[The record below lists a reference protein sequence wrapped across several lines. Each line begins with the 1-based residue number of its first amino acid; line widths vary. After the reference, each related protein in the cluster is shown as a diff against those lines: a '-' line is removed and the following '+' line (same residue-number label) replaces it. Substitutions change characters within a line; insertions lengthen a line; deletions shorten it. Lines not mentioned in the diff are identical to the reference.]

1 MKHRQLMVI
10 GLALSLGV
18 AACRKQPPP
27 VAPPPAAQP
36 QTQTQAPPPAA
47 NNNVGNPGGRAAGSA
62 GPTPA
67 EVAARATLEALVYF
81 DYDQSDIRTDSESLL
96 RSKVPVLQANPQV
109 RIRIEGHAD
118 ERGSTEYNLALG
130 NRRAEAVRQF
140 LVGFG
145 IAADR
150 FTILSYGEERPKA
163 MGDNE
168 NAWSQNRRAE
178 FVITAG
184 GDAIRAP

>member
-1 MKHRQLMVI
+1 MTHRQLMVL
-10 GLALSLGV
+10 GLGLTLGV

-27 VAPPPAAQP
+27 AAPPPAAQP
-36 QTQTQAPPPAA
+36 QTPTQAPPPAA
-47 NNNVGNPGGRAAGSA
+47 NTNNAAPGGRNTGPA
-62 GPTPA
+62 GPTAA
-67 EVAARATLEALVYF
+67 EMAAKASLEAKVYF
-81 DYDQSDIRTDSESLL
+81 EYDASTIRDDAQNLL
-96 RSKVPVLQANPQV
+96 RSKVPILQANPQV

-140 LVGFG
+140 LVDLG
-145 IAADR
+145 IPGDR
-150 FTILSYGEERPKA
+150 FTILSYGEERPQA

-168 NAWSQNRRAE
+168 TAWSQNRRAE

-184 GDAIRAP
+184 EPIRAP